1 MQCVVSHVC
10 VMCCFLMLD
19 LNCRWH
25 SAGTFDCAS
34 RTGGPF
40 GTMRFDDELAHGAN
54 NGLHITLRLLEPIRE
69 QFPTI
74 SHADFHQVHA
84 LPLWS
89 VVDLLED
96 LDFNSPCANPS
107 FSLLVL
113 WLLKSPVDLKFLS
126 TLEERLVM

>member
-1 MQCVVSHVC
+1 MR
-10 VMCCFLMLD
+10 D

-54 NGLHITLRLLEPIRE
+54 NGLHIALRLLEPIRE

-74 SHADFHQVHA
+74 SHADFHQVHG
-84 LPLWS
+84 LP
-89 VVDLLED
+89 
-96 LDFNSPCANPS
+96 
-107 FSLLVL
+107 SLC
-113 WLLKSPVDLKFLS
+113 SG
-126 TLEERLVM
+126 